1 MTDKSL
7 TATVRDADMRVLATL
22 TLGSAHENFWS
33 GRCTCEGKPV
43 FAVIENGEHD
53 FENGV
58 MNGVRFSRSYIMI
71 GEVVHLIDIA
81 NSGWRVLIGS
91 SIGAGPVPK
100 PEMVQLLDSRT
111 HECIEKINDNAGALF
126 SRIIEANEKA
136 LRAGKDLELLG
147 RSINKQVASAMDAAS
162 KANKTASAL
171 DERMRSAQADIEEI
185 LTDLGIARICVDGI
199 NDIIGKVVHLKS
211 DKTRTMTASG
221 LSSDGEEVLCIWF
234 DDVGLRQEGIPMAA
248 LEVLS
253 ND

>member
-1 MTDKSL
+1 MSDKSL
-7 TATVRDADMRVLATL
+7 TPDAADA
-22 TLGSAHENFWS
+22 
-33 GRCTCEGKPV
+33 
-43 FAVIENGEHD
+43 
-53 FENGV
+53 
-58 MNGVRFSRSYIMI
+58 
-71 GEVVHLIDIA
+71 ID
-81 NSGWRVLIGS
+81 RY
-91 SIGAGPVPK
+91 
-100 PEMVQLLDSRT
+100 VQQA
-111 HECIEKINDNAGALF
+111 IEKINDNAGALF
-126 SRIIEANEKA
+126 SRIIEANNKA
-136 LRAGKDLELLG
+136 LSAIKDLETRG
-147 RSINKQVASAMDAAS
+147 RSIGRQLDSAVEAAS